1 MIWNPQMEC
10 LPHEQ
15 MTKLQLKR
23 LQQTLTWVYERVPFY
38 RQRMDDIGCQPGD
51 VKSLEDLAKFPFTV
65 KNDLR
70 DNYPYGLFAVPL
82 SDVVRLHASSGTTGK
97 PIVVGYNQYDLD
109 AWSENIARIVTM
121 AGVTRDDVAQIAFG
135 YGLFTGAFGLHYGL
149 EKAGAT
155 VIPISGGNTERQ
167 LMIMKDFGTT
177 TLISTPTYALHMAE
191 EALAMGINPRDDLKV
206 RWGLFGGEA
215 CSEEYRKQI
224 EELWGMVATD
234 NYGLSEVGGPGMSGE
249 CLMINGQ
256 HINEDSFIVE
266 ILDPQTFEPVEPG
279 QLGEVVITTINRQT
293 IPMIRYRTKDIS
305 SINYEPCACGR
316 TTARLSKITG
326 RTDDMLIIRGVN
338 VFPSQ
343 IESVIMEVEGLA
355 PHYQLIVTRKG
366 YLDNVE
372 VQVEISPDV
381 FVDDYGRL
389 EEIEDKLKQNLF
401 RVLNIH
407 LKTKLLEA
415 GSIERTAGKAKR
427 VIDLRK

>member
-1 MIWNPQMEC
+1 MIWNPQIEC
-10 LPHEQ
+10 MPPEA
-15 MTKLQLKR
+15 MAKLQLDRFKQM
-23 LQQTLTWVYERVPFY
+23 LAWAYERVPFY
-38 RQRMDDIGCQPGD
+38 RERMTAMGMQPGD
-51 VKSLEDLAKFPFTV
+51 IKSLDDLRQFPFTV

-82 SDVVRLHASSGTTGK
+82 PEVVRLHASSGTTGK

-109 AWSENIARIVTM
+109 IWSENIARIVTM
-121 AGVTRDDVAQIAFG
+121 AGVTRNDVAQIAFG

-149 EKAGAT
+149 EKAGTT

-167 LMIMKDFGTT
+167 LMVMKDFGTT
-177 TLISTPTYALHMAE
+177 ALISTPTYALHMAE
-191 EALAMGINPRDDLKV
+191 EALAMGIDPKKDLQV

-234 NYGLSEVGGPGMSGE
+234 NYGLSEVGGPGLSGE
-249 CLMINGQ
+249 CQQQNGQ
-256 HINEDSFIVE
+256 HINSDSFIVE
-266 ILDPQTFEPVEPG
+266 ILDPQTFEPVAPG

-293 IPMIRYRTKDIS
+293 MPMIRYRTKDIS
-305 SINYEPCACGR
+305 SINYERCECGR

-338 VFPSQ
+338 LFPSQ
-343 IESVIMEVEGLA
+343 VEAVIMEIDGLA

-372 VQVEISPDV
+372 VQVEISPDI

-389 EEIEDKLKQNLF
+389 EEIEEKLRQQLF
-401 RVLNIH
+401 KVLNIH
-407 LKTKLLEA
+407 LKTKILEA
-415 GSIERTAGKAKR
+415 GSIERSTGKAKR